1 MEKKLFK
8 FNKEELLKNIK
19 GLEKASVLV
28 VGDLAID
35 EMIYGDTERISRE
48 APVLIL
54 AYDNTKIILGGAS
67 NAAHNISTLNFGKV
81 AVVGLCGDDYYAN
94 VLKNAFKEANIDTQY
109 IVTDK
114 NRHTTVKTRISGAC
128 SHSVRQQIVRID
140 RQTKKYVSD
149 DIEQKLID
157 NIKKAVP
164 NFDAVILSDYNI
176 GTLSENIIKE
186 TIKCAKEHNK
196 IVVVDAQKELS
207 KYQGVT
213 ALTPNQ
219 PDTEK
224 EVGYFIKDTQ
234 TLKNAAKDLLEKTNA
249 DNVLITRGSE
259 GMAICN
265 NDGIYEIPVF
275 NKSHV
280 FDVTGAGDTVVASF
294 TLALASGADVEYASI
309 IGNLAASL
317 VVRKYGCA
325 TTTVKELSESAKS
338 LEF

>member
-1 MEKKLFK
+1 MFK

-19 GLEKASVLV
+19 RLENASVLV

-54 AYDNTKIILGGAS
+54 AYDHTKIILGGAS
-67 NAAHNISTLNFGKV
+67 NAAHNISTLNAGKV
-81 AVVGLCGDDYYAN
+81 AVIGLCGDDYYAN
-94 VLKNAFKEANIDTQY
+94 VLKKAFSDANVDTQY
-109 IVTDK
+109 IVADAT
-114 NRHTTVKTRISGAC
+114 RHTTVKTRISGAC

-140 RQTKKYVSD
+140 RQTKKYVAD
-149 DIEQKLID
+149 VIEQKLIE

-164 NFDAVILSDYNI
+164 KFDAVILSDYNI

-186 TIKCAKEHNK
+186 TIKCAKENNK
-196 IVVVDAQKELS
+196 IVVVDAQKELA

-265 NDGIYEIPVF
+265 KDGIYEIPVF

-294 TLALASGADVEYASI
+294 TLALASGASVEYASI

-325 TTTVKELSESAKS
+325 TTTIEELSESAKS